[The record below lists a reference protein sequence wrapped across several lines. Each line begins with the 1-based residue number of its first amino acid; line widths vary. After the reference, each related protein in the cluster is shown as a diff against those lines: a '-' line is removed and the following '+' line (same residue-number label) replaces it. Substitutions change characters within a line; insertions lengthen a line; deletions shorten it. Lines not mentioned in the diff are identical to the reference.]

1 MKVFISQVMNGKS
14 EEDILAERKTIQI
27 EVTDRAGSK
36 VEFIDSYF
44 EDYNPDTGCVPLKYL
59 SKSLE
64 LLADADLAVFGKG
77 WEQAR
82 GCVIEH
88 ACAVKYGIP
97 VMYVDAL
104 DIVGMH
110 PPVNDIFMPAT

>member
-1 MKVFISQVMNGKS
+1 MNGKS
-14 EEDILAERKTIQI
+14 EDDILAERKAIMNAVKAKI
-27 EVTDRAGSK
+27 EDD

-44 EDYNPDTGCVPLKYL
+44 EDYNPETGCIPLKYL
-59 SKSLE
+59 AKSLE

-88 ACAVKYGIP
+88 ACAVKYDIP

-104 DIVGMH
+104 DIVGIH